1 MVGARGPST
10 VVPVTDLHPPPHD
23 GAEASAGGGLAVRAD
38 APAVVELP
46 PAHLD
51 LLWRP
56 LTVADTSAL
65 HRLVATVEE
74 ADDTR
79 SRTSL
84 ADVQEMV
91 EVPWRDLTTD
101 TLVGVDASG
110 GLRAYAMVEVRPGDQ
125 RTVRAFLR
133 GGVHPA
139 WRGRGVGPAILAWM
153 EGRGRQMLAAT
164 GKDVPGRLA
173 VYVDEH
179 QRDQRRLYAAAGF
192 SPIRWYTQMR
202 RDLAEPLPDPRTPTG
217 LRLVPWSEDL
227 DDAVRVAHNEAFLDH
242 WGTEPQTPET
252 WRAHQSAFAPTWS
265 FVALDLSGGDDA
277 APGSAPAVAGYLVSG
292 RHEQDWPALGYT
304 CGYTELLGVR
314 PAYRGRGLAVDLLV
328 AAMRAYRADGMQYAA
343 LSVDTANPSGA
354 HTLYRRLG
362 YEPVHGEILYSV
374 EI

>member
-1 MVGARGPST
+1 
-10 VVPVTDLHPPPHD
+10 VTDPRLRSVD
-23 GAEASAGGGLAVRAD
+23 ATSATTDGLAVRAD
-38 APAVVELP
+38 APAVLELP

-51 LLWRP
+51 LRWRP
-56 LTVADTSAL
+56 MTLEDAPAL
-65 HRLVATVEE
+65 HGLLAAIED
-74 ADDTR
+74 ADGSR
-79 SRTSL
+79 SRTSPAEVVESLQGEWKDL
-84 ADVQEMV
+84 A
-91 EVPWRDLTTD
+91 TD
-101 TLVGVDASG
+101 TLVGVDADG
-110 GLRAYAMVEVRPGDQ
+110 ELRAYAFVEVRPGDR

-139 WRGRGVGPAILAWM
+139 WRGRGVGPAVLAWM

-202 RDLAEPLPDPRTPTG
+202 RDLADPVPDAPVPPG
-217 LRLVPWSEDL
+217 LRVVPWSEDL
-227 DDAVRVAHNEAFLDH
+227 DDAVRLAHNEAFLDH

-252 WRAHQSAFAPTWS
+252 WRGHQSAFAPTWS
-265 FVALDLSGGDDA
+265 FVALDVSGGGGA
-277 APGSAPAVAGYLVSG
+277 VPGAPVVAGYLISG
-292 RHEQDWPALGYT
+292 RYEQDWPVLGYT
-304 CGYTELLGVR
+304 CGYTDLLGVR
-314 PAYRGRGLAVDLLV
+314 PAYRGRGLAVALLA

-354 HTLYRRLG
+354 HALYPRLG